1 MIIPKYLQYPNMT
14 EEDKSRLEEWIKS
27 KREIMKNAPA
37 YPTEDEAKKGAVE
50 MLKKDDESW
59 PSVWREP
66 RDVGR
71 DYAVVD
77 NPKRETA
84 QISGYIETVDQ
95 DTIYDIAKGDV
106 DEIEE
111 V

>member
-1 MIIPKYLQYPNMT
+1 MIIPKYLQYPDMT
-14 EEDKSRLEEWIKS
+14 KEEKSRLEEWIKS

-37 YPTEDEAKKGAVE
+37 YPTENEAKNRAVE
-50 MLKKDDESW
+50 MYKREKPSL

-77 NPKRETA
+77 VPKREAA
-84 QISGYIETVDQ
+84 QISGYTETVDQ
-95 DTIYDIAKGDV
+95 QRIYNIAKGDV
-106 DEIEE
+106 DVIEE

>member
-1 MIIPKYLQYPNMT
+1 MIIPKYLQYPGMT
-14 EEDKSRLEEWIKS
+14 NEDKSRLEEWIKS
-27 KREIMKNAPA
+27 NREIMKSAPA
-37 YPTEDEAKKGAVE
+37 YPTEDKAKNRAVE
-50 MLKKDDESW
+50 MLKREEMSL

-77 NPKRETA
+77 TPEREAA
-84 QISGYIETVDQ
+84 QISGYTETVDQ
-95 DTIYDIAKGDV
+95 QSIYNIARGDV

>member
-1 MIIPKYLQYPNMT
+1 MIIPKYLQYPDMT
-14 EEDKSRLEEWIKS
+14 EEEKRSLEEWIRS
-27 KREIMKNAPA
+27 KREIMKSAPA
-37 YPTEDEAKKGAVE
+37 YPTEDEAKNGAVE
-50 MLKKDDESW
+50 MLKREEQSL

-77 NPKRETA
+77 VPKREAA
-84 QISGYIETVDQ
+84 QISGYTETVDQ
-95 DTIYDIAKGDV
+95 MSILDIAKGDV

>member
-1 MIIPKYLQYPNMT
+1 MIIPKYLQYPGMT
-14 EEDKSRLEEWIKS
+14 NEDKSRLEEWIKS
-27 KREIMKNAPA
+27 NREIMKSAPA
-37 YPTEDEAKKGAVE
+37 YPTEDEAKNRAVE
-50 MLKKDDESW
+50 MLKREEMSL

-77 NPKRETA
+77 TPEREAA
-84 QISGYIETVDQ
+84 QISGYTETVDQ
-95 DTIYDIAKGDV
+95 QSIYNIARGDV